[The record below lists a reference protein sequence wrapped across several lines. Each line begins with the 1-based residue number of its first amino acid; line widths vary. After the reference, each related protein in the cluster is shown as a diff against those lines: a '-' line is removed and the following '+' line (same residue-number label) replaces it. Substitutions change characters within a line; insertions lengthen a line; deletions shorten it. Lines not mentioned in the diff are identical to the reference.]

1 MQGAGRFWGGSQVG
15 ITVTEPG
22 WFFVF
27 FERQRGDRMRGK
39 QGGGE
44 EKEADSMEGSSGS
57 RMGVWAR
64 NCSLSAIPAR

>member
-15 ITVTEPG
+15 ITVTKPG
-22 WFFVF
+22 WFFCF
-27 FERQRGDRMRGK
+27 FERQRGDKMRGK
-39 QGGGE
+39 QGGE
-44 EKEADSMEGSSGS
+44 EKEGRPMGGSSGI